1 MGLRQLCK
9 LFTGVRSSHP
19 PPIIVDYS
27 DVAQPAEQF
36 LHTEKVGGSVPSV
49 TTKLWVFSSENR
61 ALGYEPSGR
70 EFESL
75 KTLQNPPE

>member
-9 LFTGVRSSHP
+9 LFMGVRFSHP

-49 TTKLWVFSSENR
+49 TTISKIRRKIIWVVGETEYHTILR
-61 ALGYEPSGR
+61 
-70 EFESL
+70 SL
-75 KTLQNPPE
+75 S

>member
-49 TTKLWVFSSENR
+49 TTKLWVFSKMNITQR
-61 ALGYEPSGR
+61 YER
-70 EFESL
+70 
-75 KTLQNPPE
+75 